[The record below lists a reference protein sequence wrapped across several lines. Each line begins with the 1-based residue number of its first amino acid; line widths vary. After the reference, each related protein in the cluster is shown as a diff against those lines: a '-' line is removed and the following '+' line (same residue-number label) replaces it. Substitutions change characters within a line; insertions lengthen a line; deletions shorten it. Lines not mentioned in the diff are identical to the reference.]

1 MRLACMCCCSRYVWG
16 SLFWS
21 HAVVQHVLWILVMVV
36 LTRDCQQVPT
46 SWVSALRYAVI
57 LSTRAFITWIYCRV
71 HFFQNPIFHH
81 PHFCFLSIVSLN
93 AAQRKLQFF
102 LKMNR
107 TSYYYLPV
115 FVLRK
120 SWIVSQAINTNHLLL
135 FFVAREWM
143 PLDFGLK
150 FCFSSSHP
158 TNIRLVV
165 Y

>member
-16 SLFWS
+16 SLLWS

-36 LTRDCQQVPT
+36 LTRECQKVPT

-57 LSTRAFITWIYCRV
+57 LSTCAFITWIYCRV
-71 HFFQNPIFHH
+71 HFFKILYFITLT
-81 PHFCFLSIVSLN
+81 FVFLVLSLWT
-93 AAQRKLQFF
+93 RHRGSYSLKKK
-102 LKMNR
+102 KMNR
-107 TSYYYLPV
+107 TSYYYL

-135 FFVAREWM
+135 FFVAREWI